1 MHYFE
6 YKKDELYCEEV
17 PISKV
22 VETVGTPAYIY
33 SYKTLERHFLVFDNA
48 FKGMPHI
55 VCYSCK
61 ANSNMAVLAVM
72 GRLGG
77 GTDIVS
83 EGELYRA
90 LSAGIPAGKI
100 VFSGAGKTEDEIKAA
115 IKAQIL
121 MINIESEDEL
131 HTVARVA
138 KKMKKQV
145 PVSIRVN
152 PQIDPKTH
160 PYITTGLKKNKFGI
174 IWDNAF
180 KLYND
185 MKQEPYLTPIGI
197 SSHIGSQILEIS
209 PFIESVRSLRK
220 MADQLKNNGMNIKYL
235 DIGGG
240 LGITYK
246 NEIPPNPDEYA
257 GVIKKELEGT
267 GITLVLEP
275 GRVLVGNSG
284 IFVTKLLYVKKV
296 PGKTFYIVDGAM
308 NDLVRPALYDA
319 YHEIIPVIRK
329 NKENGSEETKVDIV
343 GPICESGD
351 FFAKDRAM
359 PSLESGS
366 LLAVKGAGAYGFSMS
381 SNYNSR
387 RRAAE
392 VLVKGDEL
400 FVIRKR
406 ETFRDLTKGESIPS
420 FLEDM

>member
-1 MHYFE
+1 MHDFE
-6 YKKDELYCEEV
+6 YMKEELYCEEV
-17 PISKV
+17 PISKIAKA
-22 VETVGTPAYIY
+22 VGTPAYIY
-33 SYKTLERHFLVFDNA
+33 SHKTLERHFLVFDNA
-48 FKGMPHI
+48 FKGIPHI

-61 ANSNMAVLAVM
+61 ANSNMAILKVM

-83 EGELYRA
+83 EGELYRT
-90 LSAGIPAGKI
+90 LSAGIPSGKI
-100 VFSGAGKTEDEIKAA
+100 VFSGAGKTEEEIGAA

-121 MINIESEDEL
+121 MINIESRDEL

-138 KKMKKQV
+138 KRMKRQV

-174 IWDNAF
+174 LWDDAF
-180 KLYND
+180 GLYND
-185 MKQEPYLTPIGI
+185 MKKEPYLSPVGI
-197 SSHIGSQILEIS
+197 SSHIGSQILELS
-209 PFIESVRSLRK
+209 PFIEAVKSLRM
-220 MADQLKNNGMNIKYL
+220 MADQLNKNGIPVKYL

-240 LGITYK
+240 LGIKYK
-246 NEIPPNPDEYA
+246 DELPPHPDEYA
-257 GVIKKELEGT
+257 GVIKKELKGT

-275 GRVLVGNSG
+275 GRLLVGNSG
-284 IFVTKLLYVKKV
+284 IFVTKLLYIKNA

-308 NDLVRPALYDA
+308 NDLIRPALYDA

-329 NKENGSEETKVDIV
+329 KTGEGNKKIRVDIV

-351 FFAKDRAM
+351 FFAKDRDM
-359 PSLESGS
+359 PGLETGNF
-366 LLAVKGAGAYGFSMS
+366 LAVMGAGAYGFSMS

-392 VLVKGDEL
+392 VLVKGDE
-400 FVIRKR
+400 FFIIRKR
-406 ETFRDLTKGESIPS
+406 ETFKDLTKGESIPS

>member
-1 MHYFE
+1 MNYFE

-17 PISKV
+17 PISKIV
-22 VETVGTPAYIY
+22 NAVGTPAYIY

-61 ANSNMAVLAVM
+61 ANSNTAILKIM

-90 LSAGIPAGKI
+90 ISAGIPAGKI
-100 VFSGAGKTEDEIKAA
+100 VFSGAGKTEDEIRAA

-121 MINIESEDEL
+121 MINIESEHEL
-131 HTVARVA
+131 QTVAKIAR
-138 KKMKKQV
+138 KMKRRV

-174 IWDNAF
+174 IWDDAIR
-180 KLYND
+180 LYSD
-185 MKQEPYLTPIGI
+185 MKKEPYLSPIGI
-197 SSHIGSQILEIS
+197 SSHIGSQILELS
-209 PFIESVRSLRK
+209 PFMEAVKSLRN
-220 MADQLKNNGMNIKYL
+220 MADQLNKNGVPVKYL

-240 LGITYK
+240 LGIKYK
-246 NEIPPNPDEYA
+246 DEIPPNPEEYA

-275 GRVLVGNSG
+275 GRLLVGNSG
-284 IFVTKLLYVKKV
+284 IFVTKLLYVKKS

-319 YHEIIPVIRK
+319 YHGIIPAVRK
-329 NKENGSEETKVDIV
+329 ETGKNIKVDIV

-351 FFAKDRAM
+351 FFAKDRSM
-359 PSLESGS
+359 PELETGN
-366 LLAVKGAGAYGFSMS
+366 LLAVMGAGAYGFSMS

-387 RRAAE
+387 RRAVE
-392 VLVKGDEL
+392 ILVNGDE
-400 FVIRKR
+400 FFIIRKR
-406 ETFRDLTKGESIPS
+406 ETFKDLTKGESIPS